1 MDTKTLTL
9 AAAGFL
15 RLANGD
21 HVLALQG
28 ALDGADVMILV
39 PVAVDQAKGVRRAV
53 NAILAPDMDAVPAP
67 GRPAPAG

>member
-39 PVAVDQAKGVRRAV
+39 PVAQDQAKGVRRACDV
-53 NAILAPDMDAVPAP
+53 IITTDVDT
-67 GRPAPAG
+67 PAPARPAG